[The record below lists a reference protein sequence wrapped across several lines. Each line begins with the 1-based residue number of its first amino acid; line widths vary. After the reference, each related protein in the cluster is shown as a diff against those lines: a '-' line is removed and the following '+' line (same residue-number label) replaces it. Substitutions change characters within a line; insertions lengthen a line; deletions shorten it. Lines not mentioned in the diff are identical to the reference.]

1 MRERPLEHNQFKVT
15 FDSSGQTFEIAL
27 TRGGAELASIELN
40 VNEASIIAAI
50 ILGAAQKAHL
60 RSGRQNADIYDDRLA
75 VITPSGLNVGPGRK
89 SENLIAAFFFGDS
102 GLGIELPKENARI
115 LGQRLLTSAADEGV
129 PQWWTGICSL
139 REGRQKFAWRVKART
154 QGRAIK

>member
-1 MRERPLEHNQFKVT
+1 MRERPLEDNQFKVT

-75 VITPSGLNVGPGRK
+75 VINSV
-89 SENLIAAFFFGDS
+89 
-102 GLGIELPKENARI
+102 RI
-115 LGQRLLTSAADEGV
+115 KRRSR
-129 PQWWTGICSL
+129 S
-139 REGRQKFAWRVKART
+139 
-154 QGRAIK
+154 